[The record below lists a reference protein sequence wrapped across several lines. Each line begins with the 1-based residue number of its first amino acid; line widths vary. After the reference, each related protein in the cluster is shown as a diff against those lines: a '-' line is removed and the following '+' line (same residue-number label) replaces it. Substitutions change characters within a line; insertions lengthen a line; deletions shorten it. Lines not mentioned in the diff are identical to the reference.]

1 MSTTFT
7 SGQRVR
13 INEATPGNPDPKG
26 VVYYDFMRNLSGE
39 VIKAYPD
46 GNVAISINRKSLPE
60 NIRKRHEISEQTSR
74 DRWLNGL
81 SEEDRNKLSE
91 KDKKFSLRY
100 TILVSAKHVVPESEA
115 TKTTRTASAKKAAPP
130 IAEAAESHRLTS
142 QELAAQEAAYLES
155 IKKKTA

>member
-46 GNVAISINRKSLPE
+46 GNVAISIDRKTLPE
-60 NIRKRHEISEQTSR
+60 HIRKRHEISEQTSR

-81 SEEDRNKLSE
+81 SEEDRNRLSE

-100 TILVSAKHVVPESEA
+100 TVLVSGKHVVPESESS
-115 TKTTRTASAKKAAPP
+115 KRTPSSAAPKK
-130 IAEAAESHRLTS
+130 EAA
-142 QELAAQEAAYLES
+142 APAPDAQP
-155 IKKKTA
+155 